1 MIFTEKVHRVYYE
14 MYWASSSYPGHTCSK
29 HPLPIDSVCHFALFS
44 VGHCFVYTSI
54 YCFWFGIFKLFLY
67 QAASSQWFSSL
78 ELNDFL
84 ASRKR
89 EQERKAR
96 GNNMLASWK
105 TGMDF
110 FERRY
115 NEFRCKN
122 VDRSLS
128 IIGIGKFQ

>member
-1 MIFTEKVHRVYYE
+1 MIFTVKVHRVYYE
-14 MYWASSSYPGHTCSK
+14 MYWESSSYPGHTCSK

-44 VGHCFVYTSI
+44 VGHCFVSTSI

-96 GNNMLASWK
+96 GNNILASWK

-128 IIGIGKFQ
+128 IIEIGKFQ

>member
-14 MYWASSSYPGHTCSK
+14 MYWASSSYPDHTCSK

-96 GNNMLASWK
+96 GNNILASWLLEK
-105 TGMDF
+105 QGWIF
-110 FERRY
+110 LKE
-115 NEFRCKN
+115 
-122 VDRSLS
+122 
-128 IIGIGKFQ
+128 GIMNLRLLLLHVWLW